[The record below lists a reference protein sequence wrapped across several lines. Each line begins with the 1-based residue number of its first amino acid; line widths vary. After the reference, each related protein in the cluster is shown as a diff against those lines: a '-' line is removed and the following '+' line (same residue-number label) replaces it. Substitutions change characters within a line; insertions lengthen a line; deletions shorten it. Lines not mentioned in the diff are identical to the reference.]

1 MFAFALF
8 GCVIVKD
15 TPAEMEETYTP
26 DATSAAAVDDVGVK
40 NTVEFELMKGRLDI
54 VVVAAFAVNVNVP
67 TGRVLA
73 EVLPIAVNELY

>member
-40 NTVEFELMKGRLDI
+40 NTVEFELMKGKPVKT
-54 VVVAAFAVNVNVP
+54 VVVELAVKVNVP
-67 TGRVLA
+67 TT
-73 EVLPIAVNELY
+73 LPTAPPAAYFCNELY